1 MNASE
6 QLLAGAKVLDVSLH
20 SEQANQLHSFLLLIQ
35 KWNQTYN
42 LVGASDTETLLT
54 KHILDSLAVA
64 PFINQDPI
72 LDVGSGGGLPG
83 IPLAIARPDLSFT
96 LLDANGKKTRFMRQA
111 MIELKLSNVEVVQ
124 ERLENYV
131 SQPLANI
138 VLARA
143 FAPLEQALSQLA
155 EQCAPKN
162 GQVIIMLGTKPEPL
176 PAMPNLKNIA
186 SHEIVVPGLD
196 SQRHLCVATKT

>member
-6 QLLAGAKVLDVSLH
+6 QLLAGAKALDVSLH

-42 LVGASDTETLLT
+42 LVGASDTETLVT

-64 PFINQDPI
+64 QFINQDPL

-111 MIELKLSNVEVVQ
+111 MIELKLSFPDFGL
-124 ERLENYV
+124 RPTLW
-131 SQPLANI
+131 
-138 VLARA
+138 
-143 FAPLEQALSQLA
+143 APEH
-155 EQCAPKN
+155 
-162 GQVIIMLGTKPEPL
+162 
-176 PAMPNLKNIA
+176 MP
-186 SHEIVVPGLD
+186 P
-196 SQRHLCVATKT
+196 